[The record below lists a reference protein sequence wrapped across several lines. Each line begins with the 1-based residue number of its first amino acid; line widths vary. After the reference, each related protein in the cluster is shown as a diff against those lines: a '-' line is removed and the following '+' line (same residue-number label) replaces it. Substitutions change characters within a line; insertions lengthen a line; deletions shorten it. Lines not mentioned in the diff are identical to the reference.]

1 MQNLVLKVH
10 YINMLMLCML
20 WIVLHIFIML
30 VVVLCREVLY
40 KSVSQVVEVRANKQK
55 EIKKKTKKEN
65 IKKNCSK
72 GRKTVLPLCLTEI
85 TLKGIS

>member
-20 WIVLHIFIML
+20 WIVRHIFIML
-30 VVVLCREVLY
+30 VVVLCHEVLY

-55 EIKKKTKKEN
+55 EIKKKTKKKTF
-65 IKKNCSK
+65 KK
-72 GRKTVLPLCLTEI
+72 L
-85 TLKGIS
+85 